1 MSGEETLLDI
11 AKRNWYTAQLLWKN
25 MGDDEGYLNIIAY
38 HLQQAVE
45 LTLKHALELEGIE
58 YPKTHDID
66 DLLNRYPGDEF
77 DSLLPWAAAIT
88 NMEAKTRDVKN
99 YRVSLK
105 TIKAVFPLVETML
118 NRE

>member
-11 AKRNWYTAQLLWKN
+11 AKRNLYTEQLLWKN

-88 NMEAKTRDVKN
+88 NMEAKTRYVKN